1 MLKSGRLYY
10 TSREFD
16 FYLPLWESVT
26 NHSHGMKLWNNSHS
40 YSHSS
45 SFPLLHLFETYSTN
59 PKPHFLADSTHFHHF
74 PNFYLPGTIIVS
86 HYSHAYSFHLPT
98 GSDECGEKKKHPGSC
113 LWGSYGSTSGTK
125 TATISSVCGITVDA
139 TLTWATS
146 EGEMKSFEEEISGV
160 ACRWNLQRRLP
171 PQQQRK
177 QRRIE
182 NRSRRSIV
190 ARRPSTHSSRRRW
203 WDWGAR
209 DPGAAKHLGGG
220 GGLRLCGRSVRGG
233 EWMIDRPSHS
243 ARRRRWWDC
252 GELLKIPAGAAI
264 EASGRRVPI
273 MNVWMWSDGEKDCWM
288 RLN

>member
-1 MLKSGRLYY
+1 MEWNYETTRIPTRIPHRFLYSIFLKH
-10 TSREFD
+10 T
-16 FYLPLWESVT
+16 PQIP
-26 NHSHGMKLWNNSHS
+26 NHIFSPTQLIFTIFRISTFPAQ
-40 YSHSS
+40 SS
-45 SFPLLHLFETYSTN
+45 SHTTRMLI
-59 PKPHFLADSTHFHHF
+59 HFISLREVMS
-74 PNFYLPGTIIVS
+74 V
-86 HYSHAYSFHLPT
+86 
-98 GSDECGEKKKHPGSC
+98 ERKKKYPGSC

-220 GGLRLCGRSVRGG
+220 G
-233 EWMIDRPSHS
+233 
-243 ARRRRWWDC
+243 
-252 GELLKIPAGAAI
+252 
-264 EASGRRVPI
+264 RVPI
-273 MNVWMWSDGEKDCWM
+273 MCVECTWWWVNDRSTVSFCSSTAMM
-288 RLN
+288 RLWGAAQNPGQGRDRSIWEEGSDYECVNVEWWWERLLNETELEIDVEAGNEKL